1 MSGCKEKSSLNLHYP
16 EHMDFSSRI
25 AKNIYVFICTLVP
38 SMVHIIREEEKLFVE
53 WLSLRR
59 CRIALIRKTRIQPE
73 VLRLQSKPCNLTN
86 YIPIAEMLSNVN
98 RKASEVLVEQVL

>member
-1 MSGCKEKSSLNLHYP
+1 MSGCKEKLSLNLHYP

-53 WLSLRR
+53 
-59 CRIALIRKTRIQPE
+59 
-73 VLRLQSKPCNLTN
+73 
-86 YIPIAEMLSNVN
+86 
-98 RKASEVLVEQVL
+98 